1 MRRYHRAEPRIRTPY
16 KAPHRGA
23 IPRIETL
30 TSTMSL
36 PPRPIVRLLNLA
48 LLGAAA
54 FFLAL
59 HAVHL
64 TADFPNQ
71 SPWMD
76 WSKYTDEGWYGD
88 AAIRHFQLGHWYVPG
103 DFNPAAALPILPSLE
118 ALLFAFTGVSLLAAR
133 ALTVGIFAGILVA
146 SWLLLARGAAPRHT
160 NRPTHLLTASAA
172 VLLLAVS
179 PFCFVFTRLAI
190 IEPLLILLTLCALLA
205 ASAVRSPNPSA
216 SITETLRANL
226 LPALALG
233 LLLPAL
239 VLTKTTA
246 LFLFPAIAWMLFAS
260 TGYRLRDFFRI
271 GLSIG
276 ALAAALWLAYFLLL
290 IRPHYLLDY
299 RYLFSANA
307 YTGMTRENWREVLVN
322 TVTAGDWIGRLLY
335 PLALLAV
342 VWSLLSFRRL
352 RAHPLIASLLLWIA
366 GYTAFLAYHNNLQ
379 PRYYLV
385 IAVPL
390 TLLLPV
396 VFDALVLPQLTGANP
411 RLRPAALALA
421 AVMAAAITL
430 PDARL
435 TLHFVR
441 HPEYTLLNA
450 ARQVRDYIQ
459 TAQRTDPTRN
469 PLILSISGSELALM
483 NGLPSICDD
492 FGTLELGDRVKL
504 YHPGWYLAW
513 NQIDDDKM
521 DAMAAL
527 YHPVRVATFPAM
539 DDPDRNVLVLYRL
552 DPASQPPTGRHRHK
566 PIPRALQ
573 TKLGEQP
580 STSQLVH

>member
-1 MRRYHRAEPRIRTPY
+1 MSSPPPPSLSKPLART
-16 KAPHRGA
+16 
-23 IPRIETL
+23 
-30 TSTMSL
+30 
-36 PPRPIVRLLNLA
+36 LNFL
-48 LLGAAA
+48 LLGLAAA
-54 FFLAL
+54 FLAL

-118 ALLFAFTGVSLLAAR
+118 ALLFAVTGVSLLAAR
-133 ALTVGIFAGILVA
+133 ALTVAIFAAILAA
-146 SWLLLARGAAPRHT
+146 SWLLLTRAAHPPQPGHSAQ
-160 NRPTHLLTASAA
+160 PTHSLAASTA

-190 IEPLLILLTLCALLA
+190 IEPLLVLLTLCALLA
-205 ASAVRSPNPSA
+205 ASAIRPAA
-216 SITETLRANL
+216 SLASTIRANL
-226 LPALALG
+226 LPAVALG

-239 VLTKTTA
+239 ILTKTTA
-246 LFLFPAIAWMLFAS
+246 LFLFPAIAWMLFSSA
-260 TGYRLRDFFRI
+260 GYRLRAFLRI
-271 GLSIG
+271 GLPVA
-276 ALAAALWLAYFLLL
+276 ALAAVLWLGYFLLL

-307 YTGMTRENWREVLVN
+307 YTGITRENWREVLVN
-322 TVTAGDWIGRLLY
+322 TVTAGTWIGRLLY
-335 PLALLAV
+335 PLALLAAA
-342 VWSLLSFRRL
+342 WALLSARHL
-352 RAHPLIASLLLWIA
+352 RAHPLIPALLLWIA

-396 VFDALVLPQLTGANP
+396 VFDALVLPALTRSTP
-411 RLRPAALALA
+411 RLRPAALSLA
-421 AVMAAAITL
+421 AVTAAAIAL

-450 ARQVRDYIQ
+450 ARQVRDYIES
-459 TAQRTDPTRN
+459 AQRTDPTRN

-521 DAMAAL
+521 DAMTPL

-552 DPASQPPTGRHRHK
+552 DPATQPPTGRHRRK

-580 STSQLVH
+580 STNQLEH